1 MQIRRAKLSDLP
13 RLAEI
18 YLNLFRHIKGS
29 KVSNIDAM
37 KRYASRK
44 LHQKGHFIFV
54 AEKEGSLIGTLTV
67 RMISKKRGHLLDAYV
82 EASQRRGGVMKA
94 LEGRV
99 TQFLRKRGVT
109 TVTLEVQSSNRE
121 GVETWPALGYKIYE
135 YSMKKEI
142 T

>member
-13 RLAEI
+13 RLAEM
-18 YLNLFRHIKGS
+18 YFDLFRHVKVS
-29 KVSNIDAM
+29 KVNNIDAM
-37 KRYASRK
+37 KRYANK
-44 LHQKGHFIFV
+44 KHHQKGHFIFV
-54 AEKEGSLIGTLTV
+54 AEDKGFLIGSLTV

-82 EASQRRGGVMKA
+82 EPSHRRGGVMKA

-99 TQFLRKRGVT
+99 TQFLRKRGAT
-109 TVTLEVQSSNRE
+109 TVTLEVQSSNQE
-121 GVETWPALGYKIYE
+121 GVETWPALGYKVYE